1 MVSKVLMLSTA
12 GTKPVPMV
20 VVSIF
25 VQANAPHNSAAV
37 SACHLVI
44 RFTGVDVFWGEIGSL
59 LMACK
64 VVIEL

>member
-1 MVSKVLMLSTA
+1 
-12 GTKPVPMV
+12 MV